1 MDVSTSKEFIKVYEQ
16 ISQLQSDIT
25 AVAKATYDTPIVSY
39 NEIADT
45 PENLSEFNND
55 VNFVTGEE
63 VDVKIQSME
72 PVDLSNCLVKCEV
85 EQQECEV
92 PTTFTELHATTQD
105 EDDSSSYV
113 ATTAFVHSVVQQ
125 SGEEVTSRIAGTYN
139 NKDYVTKDNVQVMIE
154 DTIGIHD
161 EEVIAG
167 LIDQK
172 IRAAISGI
180 VIPRNLSELI
190 NDLGFITS
198 ADIPDSSV
206 VSVNGQTGIVQLD
219 IPTVPTNIS
228 SFINDAGYITNAG
241 VTSVNNRTGAVQV
254 QENVQADWSATSGL
268 AKILNKPALKRV
280 ATTGDYNDLDNIPT
294 IPTNTSDL
302 YNDSGFLTQ
311 HQSLAGYA
319 LTSQIPTNVSQ
330 LTNDA
335 GYLTQHQSLNGYA
348 TVESVT
354 AVQQALNSLIGTND
368 ATTVID
374 SFNEVVSFLN
384 GVTNTETLS
393 GKLLAMQSDIDNSA
407 PFIIDISPNSTSVP
421 SGTYTAAVTA
431 LRANR
436 RVVLRVVDEY
446 DNYFYYTAT
455 GDTDDIGGVLYFF
468 RHEGIYSSQAMLF
481 SNDSISISPMS
492 NVNINYGNITTS
504 GTVNANAAL
513 ANRDTL
519 LFADYSASGAV
530 KQTQIAFDG
539 STTTQAL
546 SKKGTWETFA
556 KSSDI
561 PSTGADINYTGS
573 EPYFLAGG
581 ITVDG
586 ALDMLDSAIGSVG
599 DNAVGRPSSTTD
611 NAIVRFDGTQGNIQ
625 NSGVTINDSNHVTAA
640 KFITSGGTNSQ
651 VVTGNGTLAKADELP
666 QYEAYLKWGG
676 KNFSN
681 DYSPIDASMIDVLG
695 ANRSAFFPG
704 EYVDIEYSRD
714 DGVTWNTYDSLT
726 TPQKTG
732 LFSSGTTIYIG
743 NAQNND
749 VADEHFQLK
758 IIMNAKG
765 ASFYTE
771 LNKFAIYLST
781 SGSTGCWGSIDIRLQ
796 KNQEDNVDTWRNI
809 ANKVPMVGW
818 SGWNIINTGK
828 FITCANSDSGS
839 TSKYSQIRFTFGCTG
854 YNGNGTTNRGLNI
867 QKIMCFGGVGWSTPS
882 CMAATGHLYRYD
894 SEQTMFVPGN
904 LLPQNSNSYL
914 GGVNY
919 KWQNVYANYFRGNLI
934 GDVTG
939 NVTGTVSSTDR
950 LNIKDTRNINDIPSD
965 FTRGIVSDFKS
976 NTAISGPDNSIYSGI
991 ISIKPWTDF
1000 SGGKMHQLAF
1010 TNNGIYHRK
1019 NATDSTWDNW
1029 ESILTSNSSVGDTNV
1044 IETVKVNGTALTPD
1058 ANKAVDITVPT
1069 VPTISTNITTDAT
1082 DDTKTASPKAVKT
1095 YADSVAGDTNV
1106 IETVKVNGTAL
1117 TPDANKAVDVKT
1129 HDAVESHGTSDT
1141 TFALTPN
1148 ILHTWGTVTSLT
1160 LTLATPS
1167 DATIV
1172 NEYMFEFES
1181 GSTATTLSLP
1191 ATVEWDADKGDINI
1205 ESGYIYQVSILN
1217 NLALWC
1223 RKEVTS

>member
-393 GKLLAMQSDIDNSA
+393 GKLLAMQSDIDNNA
-407 PFIIDISPNSTSVP
+407 PFIIDISPNDTTVP
-421 SGTYTAAVTA
+421 SGTYTNAITA
-431 LRANR
+431 LRNNR
-436 RVVLRVVDEY
+436 SVVLRADMGY
-446 DNYFYYTAT
+446 DNYKYYQLKD
-455 GDTDDIGGVLYFF
+455 DTTDVGGILYFSHN
-468 RHEGIYSSQAMLF
+468 RGVYSEEVMLV
-481 SNDSISISPMS
+481 SDDSISVGTQY
-492 NVNINYGNITTS
+492 NVNQNYGNITTQ
-504 GTVNANAAL
+504 GIVNAYGSLEN
-513 ANRDTL
+513 NDEL
-519 LFADYSASGAV
+519 LFADYSANG
-530 KQTQIAFDG
+530 QIKKTYIKFDG
-539 STTTQAL
+539 LTTTQAL
-546 SKKGTWETFA
+546 SKKGTWETFYQ
-556 KSSDI
+556 K
-561 PSTGADINYTGS
+561 PS
-573 EPYFLAGG
+573 GG
-581 ITVDG
+581 IPASDLASGVIPDVSGKVDK
-586 ALDMLDSAIGSVG
+586 L
-599 DNAVGRPSSTTD
+599 SSTTD
-611 NAIVRFDGTQGNIQ
+611 NAIVRFDGTQGAIQ
-625 NSGVTINDSNHVTAA
+625 NSGVTINDSNHITAA

-651 VVTGNGTLAKADELP
+651 VVTGDGTLAKADELP

-714 DGVTWNTYDSLT
+714 DGVTWNVYGGLT
-726 TPQKTG
+726 TLQKTG

-758 IIMNAKG
+758 IIMNTKG

-771 LNKFAIYLST
+771 LNKFAIYLAT
-781 SGSTGCWGSIDIRLQ
+781 SGSTCCWGSIDIRLQ
-796 KNQEDNVDTWRNI
+796 KNQEDDIDTWRNI

-818 SGWNIINTGK
+818 TGWNIINTSK
-828 FITCANSDSGS
+828 FITCANTDSGS

-854 YNGNGTTNRGLNI
+854 YSGNGTTNRGLNI
-867 QKIMCFGGVGWSTPS
+867 QKIMCFGGVGWQTPS
-882 CMAATGHLYRYD
+882 NMASTGHLYRYD
-894 SEQTMFVPGN
+894 SEQTMFVPNN
-904 LLPQNSNSYL
+904 LLPQKNSASYL

-919 KWQNVYANYFRGNLI
+919 KWRHVYADYFHGDLI
-934 GDVTG
+934 GNVTG
-939 NVTGTVSSTDR
+939 NVTGTVSNTDR
-950 LNIKDTRNINDIPSD
+950 LNVKDTRNVNDIPSD